1 MQSLSMSQYG
11 KLERSL
17 DWESENLVVWFIVI
31 LASYYLSLKLLELHV
46 AQVQK
51 EIDEIRGFLGY
62 LLSSAT
68 FLSS

>member
-17 DWESENLVVWFIVI
+17 DWESENLVLWFIVI
-31 LASYYLSLKLLELHV
+31 LTSYYLSLKLLELHV

-51 EIDEIRGFLGY
+51 ETDEIRGFLGY

-68 FLSS
+68 LLSN